1 MTDVD
6 KAPSLEEQYTNAAVE
21 LETLAKATFPDLHI
35 DDREKFRKTTEV
47 IASLL
52 RKTAHE
58 FGKYDQ
64 MIESQGKSH
73 DKLLNRVHELSTVRS
88 SQDWAELM
96 GKFSKLVERDK
107 EVGAE
112 SAPVMVAVLTE
123 ILKAQRHIIDQETQ
137 IEELQTKTKLVDKAA
152 VDQEPVLKRVESF
165 KRTLQKC
172 YDDTMRHAAKNTTPS
187 GVAKKRIETLLGE
200 GCALVDELTNTIKT
214 KQHMLIEAGE
224 NAVKEAELLSA
235 TQAECTEL
243 LKQKEELGFKVT
255 ALETELQETYNK
267 FDAARGELDR
277 QNEELDSLRVNYA
290 ECLGRLFKAK
300 ILSPNEIYKVGVK
313 FLPQVTSTPEHDG
326 FYLVNPEWHEKVVSA
341 LELNLEERHAR
352 RSYESVLLASV
363 VALHNSNYPVKGD
376 KEVSVIVAWD
386 GFLSRSDLKS
396 PTFST
401 GTVPLFRRPENNTN
415 EWLDLVLSLGNK
427 SGIEINDRDVGLD
440 AVTEQVVSGTTV
452 GRKQTGT
459 EEEPKASASHGDPE
473 PTIFAKAQP
482 HMHLGAFTLSE
493 EFIVWY
499 NVNVGLVDNDMN
511 ELQARNDF
519 RTYLGDKIA
528 KFLTLEATPLVVID
542 WDAAAIT
549 GFINFLCPELSK
561 VNRLIMNQIA
571 DGLPVMFQGAYL

>member
-1 MTDVD
+1 MTAIKPTAGNSGEVVSEFT
-6 KAPSLEEQYTNAAVE
+6 AMFETAASTVE
-21 LETLAKATFPDLHI
+21 KISQGLGQLPLQEHVVFQKELSVVAG
-35 DDREKFRKTTEV
+35 
-47 IASLL
+47 LL
-52 RKTAHE
+52 RRVGHQLYKQ
-58 FGKYDQ
+58 DQ
-64 MIESQGKSH
+64 IIEVTGKSH
-73 DKLLNRVHELSTVRS
+73 DKMLARVNELSTVRS
-88 SQDWAELM
+88 SQEWAALM
-96 GKFSKLVERDK
+96 SDFGKLVGRDK

-112 SAPVMVAVLTE
+112 SAPIMEAVLCE
-123 ILKAQRHIIDQETQ
+123 VLKMQRHIIDQETQ
-137 IEELQTKTKLVDKAA
+137 IEELQTKTKLVDKSA
-152 VDQEPVLKRVESF
+152 VDQEPVLKRVELF

-172 YDDTMRHAAKNTTPS
+172 YDDTMRHAARNTAPS

-200 GCALVDELTNTIKT
+200 GCALVDELINTIKT

-235 TQAECTEL
+235 TQTECSEL

-255 ALETELQETYNK
+255 ALETELQDAYNK
-267 FDAARGELDR
+267 FDAARGELDK
-277 QNEELDSLRVNYA
+277 QEEELTSLRTNYA
-290 ECLGRLFKAK
+290 ECLSRLFKAK
-300 ILSPNEIYKVGVK
+300 ILSPNEIYKVGAK
-313 FLPQVTSTPEHDG
+313 FLPQVTFTPEQDG
-326 FYLVNPEWHEKVVSA
+326 FYSVNPEWHKKVVSA

-363 VALHNSNYPVKGD
+363 AALHNSNYPVKGN
-376 KEVSVIVAWD
+376 KEVTIIVAWD
-386 GFLSRSDLKS
+386 GYLSRNDCKS
-396 PTFST
+396 PTFTT
-401 GTVPLFRRPENNTN
+401 GTLPLFKSTQGDRYKMT
-415 EWLDLVLSLGNK
+415 DLPGDRGEVV
-427 SGIEINDRDVGLD
+427 EIQPCIDVAG
-440 AVTEQVVSGTTV
+440 ASVKRE
-452 GRKQTGT
+452 QTGT
-459 EEEPKASASHGDPE
+459 EEGPKASASHGDPE

-482 HMHLGAFTLSE
+482 HIHLGAFTLSE

-561 VNRLIMNQIA
+561 INKLIMNQIA